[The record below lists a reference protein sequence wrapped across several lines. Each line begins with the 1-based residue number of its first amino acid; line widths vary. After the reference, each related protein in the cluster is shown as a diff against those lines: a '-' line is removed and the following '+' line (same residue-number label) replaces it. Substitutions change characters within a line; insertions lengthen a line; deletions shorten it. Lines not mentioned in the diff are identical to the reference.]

1 MLEEYEIGLTI
12 MIKKITVTN
21 NADLQSVTKYKDIY

>member
-21 NADLQSVTKYKDIY
+21 NVDLQSVQFS